1 MRLDPRLGMFS
12 RPLRL
17 ALAGL
22 WIAGAC
28 LAGMT
33 AILSFTHH
41 LGQAVPYTLITVAL
55 VLMAIYTA
63 RGRRVITLV
72 GLAICA
78 LQPIAAIA
86 AAWELVNGISESQVR
101 KLDDLGID
109 PTFGVALNVV
119 FSVAASLLAVW
130 AYREWRTA
138 RGSPPAG

>member
-1 MRLDPRLGMFS
+1 VRLDPRFGMFS

-22 WIAGAC
+22 WIAGAV
-28 LAGMT
+28 LAGMS

-41 LGQAVPYTLITVAL
+41 LGQAVPYTVITVAL
-55 VLMAIYTA
+55 VLMAVYTA
-63 RGRRVITLV
+63 RGRRVVLLI

-86 AAWELVNGISESQVR
+86 AAWELLNGISRSQVR

-109 PTFGVALNVV
+109 PSFGVALNVV
-119 FSVAASLLAVW
+119 FSVVASLLAVW
-130 AYREWRTA
+130 AYREWRA
-138 RGSPPAG
+138 AGRR

>member
-1 MRLDPRLGMFS
+1 MRLDRFGMLS
-12 RPLRL
+12 RPLRR

-22 WIAGAC
+22 WMAGAC

-41 LGQAVPYTLITVAL
+41 LDQAVPYTVITVAL
-55 VLMAIYTA
+55 ALMAVYTA
-63 RGRRVITLV
+63 RGQRVVLLV
-72 GLAICA
+72 GLAICS

-86 AAWELVNGISESQVR
+86 AAWELVNGIARSQVR

-119 FSVAASLLAVW
+119 FSVVASLLAVW
-130 AYREWRTA
+130 AYREWRA
-138 RGSPPAG
+138 AGSR

>member
-1 MRLDPRLGMFS
+1 MATWTSWSTRMATRPRRRTPSCSTRPSSSRSLAREAVLMRLDPRSGMFS

-22 WIAGAC
+22 WVAGAC

-41 LGQAVPYTLITVAL
+41 LDQAIPYAVITVLL

-63 RGRRVITLV
+63 RGQRVALMV

-86 AAWELVNGISESQVR
+86 AGWEL
-101 KLDDLGID
+101 
-109 PTFGVALNVV
+109 
-119 FSVAASLLAVW
+119 
-130 AYREWRTA
+130 
-138 RGSPPAG
+138 

>member
-1 MRLDPRLGMFS
+1 MRFVPRSGMFS

-17 ALAGL
+17 GVAGL
-22 WIAGAC
+22 WGAGAC

-41 LGQAVPYTLITVAL
+41 LDQAIPYAVITVLL

-63 RGRRVITLV
+63 RGQRVALMV

-86 AAWELVNGISESQVR
+86 AGWELLNGISKSQVH

-119 FSVAASLLAVW
+119 FSVVASLLAVW
-130 AYREWRTA
+130 AYREWRA
-138 RGSPPAG
+138 AGRR

>member
-1 MRLDPRLGMFS
+1 VRLDPRFGMFS
-12 RPLRL
+12 RHLRL

-22 WIAGAC
+22 WIAGAV

-33 AILSFTHH
+33 AVLSFAHH
-41 LGQAVPYTLITVAL
+41 LGQAVPYTVITVAL

-63 RGRRVITLV
+63 RGQRVVTLI

-78 LQPIAAIA
+78 VQPIAAIA
-86 AAWELVNGISESQVR
+86 AAWELVNGISRSQVR

-119 FSVAASLLAVW
+119 FSVVASLLAVW
-130 AYREWRTA
+130 AYLEWRAA
-138 RGSPPAG
+138 RSS